1 MRYAEKQKKK
11 HNLVSTLSSESQL
24 FQLTKE
30 DVLHLNV
37 NYYKKWKDLTKNLK
51 KTFASISKVLQPIA
65 NAIQQS
71 TEILLQ
77 TMRAI

>member
-30 DVLHLNV
+30 DVLDLNV
-37 NYYKKWKDLTKNLK
+37 TYYKKWKDLTNNLK
-51 KTFASISKVLQPIA
+51 KTFARP
-65 NAIQQS
+65 
-71 TEILLQ
+71 
-77 TMRAI
+77 